1 MTRILHVSRRN
12 FFAYVFCEPGHSI
25 EVSAMAYLLTGEER
39 RIRARPRPVEDLVD
53 VIVPIG
59 PVVLVSVD
67 EDISCGHLA
76 STRK

>member
-1 MTRILHVSRRN
+1 M
-12 FFAYVFCEPGHSI
+12 
-25 EVSAMAYLLTGEER
+25 SAMAYLLTGEER

-67 EDISCGHLA
+67 EDISGGHLA